1 MDDIFQINLLGAW
14 VNSNFF
20 SYINQ
25 ACGWK
30 KNTPIFNHQAVALKF
45 HKSLWEKGFKSRV
58 L

>member
-20 SYINQ
+20 SYVNQ

-30 KNTPIFNHQAVALKF
+30 KKHPNFQLP
-45 HKSLWEKGFKSRV
+45 SCSFKIS
-58 L
+58 